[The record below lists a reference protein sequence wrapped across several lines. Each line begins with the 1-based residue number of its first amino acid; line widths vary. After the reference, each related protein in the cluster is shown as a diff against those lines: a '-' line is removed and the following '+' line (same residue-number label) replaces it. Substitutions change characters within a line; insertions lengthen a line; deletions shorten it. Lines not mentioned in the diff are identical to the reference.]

1 MPGKQ
6 YYPFSTNNIPP
17 QEQPDD
23 GGFCLDG
30 ADVALA
36 CTAGTPL
43 GEKLIQAFS
52 VCFEGEDEMVAEGRR
67 GKGKQGCRGRKC
79 KGKGKKGCRGRKCK
93 GKGKKPKPSCPS
105 VDNILEKMEL
115 DMESK

>member
-1 MPGKQ
+1 LPGKQ
-6 YYPFSTNNIPP
+6 YYPYPTTNLQS

-30 ADVALA
+30 SDVALA

-43 GEKLIQAFS
+43 GEKLVQALS
-52 VCFEGEDEMVAEGRR
+52 VCFEMEDKMVAEGRR
-67 GKGKQGCRGRKC
+67 V
-79 KGKGKKGCRGRKCK
+79 KGKKGCRGRKCK
-93 GKGKKPKPSCPS
+93 GRGKRPKLSCPS
-105 VDNILEKMEL
+105 IDNILEKMEL